1 MIIIEIEIKPR
12 SRAKELFDMIKDK
25 SEDLMFSI
33 ITKLPERMIPSQIMQ
48 WLTTYLDRRTQE
60 LQQEIIRQQWQKVY
74 LEKAV
79 SEIYDRQPDINKA
92 PQED

>member
-1 MIIIEIEIKPR
+1 MITIEIEIKPR

-33 ITKLPERMIPSQIMQ
+33 ITKLPERMIPSPLMQ
-48 WLTTYLDRRTQE
+48 WLTAYLDRRTQE

-79 SEIYDRQPDINKA
+79 SEIHDRQPDINKA

>member
-12 SRAKELFDMIKDK
+12 NRAKEFFDMIKDK
-25 SEDLMFSI
+25 SEDLMLSI
-33 ITKLPERMIPSQIMQ
+33 ITKLPERFIPSPLMQ
-48 WLTTYLDRRTQE
+48 WLTAYLDRRTQE
-60 LQQEIIRQQWQKVY
+60 LQQEIIRQQWQKAY

-79 SEIYDRQPDINKA
+79 AEIHNRQQDTNKA

>member
-1 MIIIEIEIKPR
+1 MITIEIEIKPR
-12 SRAKELFDMIKDK
+12 NRAKEFIDMIKDK

-33 ITKLPERMIPSQIMQ
+33 VTKVPERMIPSPVMQ
-48 WLTTYLDRRTQE
+48 WLTAYLDRRTQE

-79 SEIYDRQPDINKA
+79 AEIHNRQQDTNKA

>member
-1 MIIIEIEIKPR
+1 MIDIEIEIKPR
-12 SRAKELFDMIKDK
+12 SRAKEFIDMIKDK

-33 ITKLPERMIPSQIMQ
+33 ITKVPERMIPSPVMQ
-48 WLTTYLDRRTQE
+48 WLTAYLDRRTQE

-79 SEIYDRQPDINKA
+79 SEIHDRQQDKNKA

>member
-1 MIIIEIEIKPR
+1 
-12 SRAKELFDMIKDK
+12 MIKDK

-79 SEIYDRQPDINKA
+79 SEIHDRQPDINKA
-92 PQED
+92 PHED

>member
-1 MIIIEIEIKPR
+1 MITIEIEIKPR
-12 SRAKELFDMIKDK
+12 SRAKEFFDMIKDK

-33 ITKLPERMIPSQIMQ
+33 ITKIPERMIPSPVMQ
-48 WLTTYLDRRTQE
+48 WLTAYLDRRTQE
-60 LQQEIIRQQWQKVY
+60 LQQEIIRQQWQKAY

-79 SEIYDRQPDINKA
+79 AEIHNMQQDKNKA

>member
-1 MIIIEIEIKPR
+1 MNIEIKPR
-12 SRAKELFDMIKDK
+12 NRAKEFIDMIKDK

-33 ITKLPERMIPSQIMQ
+33 VTKIPERMIPSPVMQ
-48 WLTTYLDRRTQE
+48 WLTAYLDRRTQE
-60 LQQEIIRQQWQKVY
+60 LQQEIIRQQWQKAY

-79 SEIYDRQPDINKA
+79 AEIHNRQQDTNKA

>member
-1 MIIIEIEIKPR
+1 MNIEIKPR
-12 SRAKELFDMIKDK
+12 SRAKEFFDMIKDK

-33 ITKLPERMIPSQIMQ
+33 ITKVPERMIPSPVMQ
-48 WLTTYLDRRTQE
+48 WLTAYLDRRTQE
-60 LQQEIIRQQWQKVY
+60 LQQEIVRKQWQKVY

-79 SEIYDRQPDINKA
+79 SEIHDRQPDINKA

>member
-1 MIIIEIEIKPR
+1 
-12 SRAKELFDMIKDK
+12 MIKDK

-33 ITKLPERMIPSQIMQ
+33 ITKLPERFIPSSLMQ
-48 WLTTYLDRRTQE
+48 WITNYIDKRTQE

-74 LEKAV
+74 LEKVV
-79 SEIYDRQPDINKA
+79 SEIHDRQHDTNKA

>member
-1 MIIIEIEIKPR
+1 MVDIEIEIKPR
-12 SRAKELFDMIKDK
+12 SRAKEFIDMIKDK

-33 ITKLPERMIPSQIMQ
+33 ITKVPERMIPSPVMQ
-48 WLTTYLDRRTQE
+48 WLTAYLDRRTQE

-79 SEIYDRQPDINKA
+79 SEIHDRQQDKNKA

>member
-1 MIIIEIEIKPR
+1 MNIEIKPR
-12 SRAKELFDMIKDK
+12 NRAKEFIDMIKDK

-33 ITKLPERMIPSQIMQ
+33 ITKVPERMIPSQIMQ
-48 WLTTYLDRRTQE
+48 WLTTYLDKRTQE

-79 SEIYDRQPDINKA
+79 SEIHDRQQDTNKA
-92 PQED
+92 PQEN

>member
-1 MIIIEIEIKPR
+1 MNIEIKPR
-12 SRAKELFDMIKDK
+12 NRAKEFFDMIKDK

-33 ITKLPERMIPSQIMQ
+33 ITKVPERFIPSPLMQ
-48 WLTTYLDRRTQE
+48 WLTTYLDKRTQE

-74 LEKAV
+74 LEKAL
-79 SEIYDRQPDINKA
+79 SEIHDRQPDINKA

>member
-1 MIIIEIEIKPR
+1 MNIEIKPR
-12 SRAKELFDMIKDK
+12 SRAKEFFDMIKDK

-33 ITKLPERMIPSQIMQ
+33 ITKVPERMIPSPLMQ
-48 WLTTYLDRRTQE
+48 WLTAYLDRRTQE

-79 SEIYDRQPDINKA
+79 AEIHDRQPDTNKA

>member
-1 MIIIEIEIKPR
+1 MNIEIKPR
-12 SRAKELFDMIKDK
+12 SRAKEFIENLQSK
-25 SEDLMFSI
+25 SEDIMFDI
-33 ITKLPERMIPSQIMQ
+33 ITKVPARLIPSPLMQ
-48 WLTTYLDRRTQE
+48 WITNYIDKRTQE

-79 SEIYDRQPDINKA
+79 SEIHDRQQDTNKA

>member
-12 SRAKELFDMIKDK
+12 SRAKEFFDMIKDK

-33 ITKLPERMIPSQIMQ
+33 ITKVPERMIPSPVMQ
-48 WLTTYLDRRTQE
+48 WLTAYLDRRTQE
-60 LQQEIIRQQWQKVY
+60 LQQDIVRQQWQKVY

-79 SEIYDRQPDINKA
+79 SEIHDRQPDINKA

>member
-12 SRAKELFDMIKDK
+12 NRAKEFFDMIKDK

-33 ITKLPERMIPSQIMQ
+33 ITKLPERFIPSPLMQ
-48 WLTTYLDRRTQE
+48 WLTAYLDRSTQE

-79 SEIYDRQPDINKA
+79 AEIHNRQQDTNKA

>member
-1 MIIIEIEIKPR
+1 MNIEIKPR
-12 SRAKELFDMIKDK
+12 SRAKEFFDMIKDK

-33 ITKLPERMIPSQIMQ
+33 ITKLPERFIPSPLMQ
-48 WLTTYLDRRTQE
+48 WLTAYLDRRTQE
-60 LQQEIIRQQWQKVY
+60 LQQEIVRQQWRKVY

-79 SEIYDRQPDINKA
+79 SEIHDKQQDTNKA

>member
-1 MIIIEIEIKPR
+1 MNIEIKPR

-33 ITKLPERMIPSQIMQ
+33 ITKVPERMIPSQIMQ
-48 WLTTYLDRRTQE
+48 WLTTYLDKRTQE

-79 SEIYDRQPDINKA
+79 SEIHDRQQDTNKA

>member
-1 MIIIEIEIKPR
+1 MNIEIKPR
-12 SRAKELFDMIKDK
+12 SRAKEFIDNLQSK
-25 SEDLMFSI
+25 SEDIMFDV
-33 ITKLPERMIPSQIMQ
+33 ITKVPERFIPSPLMQ

-79 SEIYDRQPDINKA
+79 SEIHNRQDTNKA

>member
-1 MIIIEIEIKPR
+1 MNIEIKPR
-12 SRAKELFDMIKDK
+12 SRAKEFIDNLQSK
-25 SEDLMFSI
+25 SEDIMFDV
-33 ITKLPERMIPSQIMQ
+33 ITKVPERLIPSPLMQ
-48 WLTTYLDRRTQE
+48 WITNYIDRRTQE

-79 SEIYDRQPDINKA
+79 SEIHDRQQDINKA

>member
-1 MIIIEIEIKPR
+1 
-12 SRAKELFDMIKDK
+12 MIKDK

-33 ITKLPERMIPSQIMQ
+33 ITKVPERMIPSPVMQ
-48 WLTTYLDRRTQE
+48 WLTAYLDRRTQE
-60 LQQEIIRQQWQKVY
+60 LQQDIVRQQWQKVY

-79 SEIYDRQPDINKA
+79 SEIHDRQPDINKA

>member
-1 MIIIEIEIKPR
+1 MIDIEIEIKPR
-12 SRAKELFDMIKDK
+12 SRAKEFIDMIKDK

-33 ITKLPERMIPSQIMQ
+33 ITKVPERMIPSPVMQ
-48 WLTTYLDRRTQE
+48 WLTAYLDRRTQE

-79 SEIYDRQPDINKA
+79 SEIHDRQQDTNKA

>member
-1 MIIIEIEIKPR
+1 MISLVIEIKYR
-12 SRAKELFDMIKDK
+12 NRVKELFDMIKDK
-25 SEDLMFSI
+25 SKDIMFSFVSKI
-33 ITKLPERMIPSQIMQ
+33 PERMIPSPIIQ

-60 LQQEIIRQQWQKVY
+60 LQQEIILQQWQKVY

-79 SEIYDRQPDINKA
+79 SEIQNRQQDKNKA